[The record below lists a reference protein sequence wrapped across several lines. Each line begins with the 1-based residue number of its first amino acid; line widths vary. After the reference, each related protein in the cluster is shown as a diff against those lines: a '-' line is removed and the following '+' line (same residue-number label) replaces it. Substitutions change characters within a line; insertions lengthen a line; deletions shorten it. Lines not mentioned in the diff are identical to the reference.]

1 MKDIKSREIDEWDNP
16 ELRETV
22 EGDNLLKEWL
32 VGYVGEKQKPES
44 GNVTVEMIVH
54 TLAADFPEFMLAVA
68 SENFLR
74 GYHQALCDI
83 ESTKNENKHNHNI
96 RNMTQ

>member
-1 MKDIKSREIDEWDNP
+1 MEDIKSTTINEWDNP

-22 EGDNLLKEWL
+22 DGDNELKQWL
-32 VGYVGEKQKPES
+32 VNYVGEKHQPEN

-54 TLAADFPEFMLAVA
+54 TLADDFPEFMLAVA

-74 GYHQALCDI
+74 GYHQAFCDM
-83 ESTKNENKHNHNI
+83 ELSKNENQHNQK
-96 RNMTQ
+96 TS